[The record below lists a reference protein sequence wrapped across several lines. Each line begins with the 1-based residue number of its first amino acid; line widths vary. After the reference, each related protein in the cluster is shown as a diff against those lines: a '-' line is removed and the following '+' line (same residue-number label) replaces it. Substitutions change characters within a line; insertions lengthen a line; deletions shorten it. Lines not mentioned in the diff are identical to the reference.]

1 MTTIERT
8 VTTTAPPEKVF
19 DFLLD
24 FRNATVWDS
33 GTKSCELVS
42 GDGGPGTVYRNVSAF
57 AGNEVE
63 LDYTVEAVDSPTSF
77 TIVGRND
84 TTTSHDTVTVTPHAA
99 GSTVVYRADF
109 SFSGVARL
117 AGPLMK
123 PLLNR
128 LGDKTAEQLKTSLD
142 RL

>member
-19 DFLLD
+19 AFLLD
-24 FRNATVWDS
+24 FRHATEWDS
-33 GTKSCELVS
+33 GTRSCELVS
-42 GDGGPGTVYRNVSAF
+42 GDGGPGTVYHNVSVF

-63 LDYTVEAVDSPTSF
+63 LDYTVEAVDAPTSF

-84 TTTSHDTVTVTPHAA
+84 TTTSHDTVTVAPHAA
-99 GSTVVYRADF
+99 GATVVYRAEF
-109 SFSGVARL
+109 SFTGVARL

-128 LGDKTAEQLKTSLD
+128 LGDKTAEQLKTALD